1 MGSCRLFI
9 DMKIKPRRSYLVCE
23 VDCLVAGWRLRL
35 AWEGGRGLELVLRGP
50 GGVAGA
56 RQLLATAVHH
66 DEPRPR
72 PGLHRDGGTRRGQS

>member
-1 MGSCRLFI
+1 
-9 DMKIKPRRSYLVCE
+9 MKIKPRRSYLVCE
-23 VDCLVAGWRLRL
+23 VDCLVAGRGL

-72 PGLHRDGGTRRGQS
+72 PRPGLHRDGGARRGQS

>member
-1 MGSCRLFI
+1 MRIG
-9 DMKIKPRRSYLVCE
+9 IKMMPRRSYLVCE
-23 VDCLVAGWRLRL
+23 VDCLVAGRLLGL
-35 AWEGGRGLELVLRGP
+35 AGEGGRGLELVLRGP

-72 PGLHRDGGTRRGQS
+72 PGLHRDGGARRGQS

>member
-1 MGSCRLFI
+1 MRIG
-9 DMKIKPRRSYLVCE
+9 IKMMPRRSYLVCE
-23 VDCLVAGWRLRL
+23 VDCLVAGWRLGL
-35 AWEGGRGLELVLRGP
+35 AGEGGRGLELVLRGP

-72 PGLHRDGGTRRGQS
+72 PRPGLHRDGGARRGQS

>member
-1 MGSCRLFI
+1 MRIG
-9 DMKIKPRRSYLVCE
+9 IKMMPRRSYLVCE
-23 VDCLVAGWRLRL
+23 VDCLVAGRRLGL
-35 AWEGGRGLELVLRGP
+35 AGEGGRGLELVLRGP

-72 PGLHRDGGTRRGQS
+72 PRPGLHRDGGARRGQS

>member
-1 MGSCRLFI
+1 MRIG
-9 DMKIKPRRSYLVCE
+9 IKMMPRRSYLVCE
-23 VDCLVAGWRLRL
+23 VDCLVAGLGL
-35 AWEGGRGLELVLRGP
+35 AGEGGRGLELVLRGP

-72 PGLHRDGGTRRGQS
+72 PGLHRDGGARRGQS